1 MTEDARRRGDLD
13 LAVEQ
18 VQVGAADAAGLH
30 TQQQLSGAGLR
41 DSSLDHPQRQ
51 PDTVEDDC
59 SHRVRLRHIG
69 AVNHESRQ
77 RPASPGLYFSHPACL
92 EHDPRLHS
100 PGHPDTP
107 ERLIVLEQALA
118 ERDWFGWER
127 REAPVASVH
136 QLELVHSARH
146 VRSIMDLCAAGGGAI
161 DPDTFV
167 GEQSFRAAL
176 HAAGGPCEMTRAL
189 LAGDARVG
197 FCAVRP
203 SGHHA
208 ERERAMGFCLFDNV
222 AVAAATAIA
231 ELGLSRVFV
240 LDWDVHH
247 GNGTAEI
254 FRERSDVLFASIHEQ
269 GLFPGTGPLE
279 DVGSGAGEGY
289 TINLPVHAGSRE
301 PLWLALLE
309 RVVLPVAVAFE
320 PELVLISAGFDAH
333 IEDPLA
339 NCCLQTS
346 SFPEMAMRVRDMAL
360 AAGIP
365 LGVVLEGGYNRRV
378 LAECVCATLPAL
390 AGDGQARAVAIEPAD
405 DPGSLVER
413 AVALLGRHWP
423 L

>member
-1 MTEDARRRGDLD
+1 M
-13 LAVEQ
+13 
-18 VQVGAADAAGLH
+18 
-30 TQQQLSGAGLR
+30 SK
-41 DSSLDHPQRQ
+41 
-51 PDTVEDDC
+51 
-59 SHRVRLRHIG
+59 
-69 AVNHESRQ
+69 
-77 RPASPGLYFSHPACL
+77 GLYFSHPACL
-92 EHDPRLHS
+92 EHDPRVCS

-107 ERLIVLEQALA
+107 ERLVELERALA
-118 ERDWFGWER
+118 ERDWLGWER
-127 REAPVASVH
+127 REAPAASEA
-136 QLELVHSARH
+136 QLELVHSAEH
-146 VRSIMDLCAAGGGAI
+146 VRSIAQLCAAGGGAI

-176 HAAGGPCEMTRAL
+176 HAAGGACAMVHAL
-189 LAGDARVG
+189 LAGEARVG
-197 FCAVRP
+197 FCGVRP

-222 AVAAATAIA
+222 AVAGAAAIA

-254 FRERSDVLFASIHEQ
+254 FRERADVLFASIHEHR
-269 GLFPGTGPLE
+269 LFPGTGPLL

-289 TINLPVHAGSRE
+289 TINLPVPAGSRE
-301 PLWLALLE
+301 GLWLALLK
-309 RVVLPVAVAFE
+309 RVVLPAAVAFE

-333 IEDPLA
+333 AEDPLA
-339 NCCLQTS
+339 NCCLHTS

-360 AAGIP
+360 AADVP

-390 AGDGQARAVAIEPAD
+390 AGEGQPRAVPLDPTEDPGFLLARALTEI
-405 DPGSLVER
+405 
-413 AVALLGRHWP
+413 GRYWP